1 MNYMPQMKYMFNN
14 VSGTSSGEPAS
25 KRIRSSWPSTSSS
38 PTTTGSNNQ
47 SSTGLPGSQS
57 QKSPQPGEKRPNP
70 AAQSADLA
78 NLLALSGL
86 PQKSS
91 GKNQQPDFASVL
103 AGLPSLPGQS
113 PADMAMLLGMA
124 PNLNL
129 NSLAGKPDK
138 TPATATAS
146 TDNYFKSILE
156 VMGAAASAPKSP
168 ASAEKQQQPAQADF
182 AALLAG
188 LPGLPGQNPAQ
199 NPQKSQ
205 NSDVMAE
212 LAKVM
217 MSGLGMPL
225 PPKWICLVFLSCGLT
240 SSKKDENR
248 AGFQLT
254 KSGVKKWNVAF
265 LCTSLKKK
273 NQVKIP
279 VTFV

>member
-1 MNYMPQMKYMFNN
+1 
-14 VSGTSSGEPAS
+14 
-25 KRIRSSWPSTSSS
+25 
-38 PTTTGSNNQ
+38 
-47 SSTGLPGSQS
+47 
-57 QKSPQPGEKRPNP
+57 
-70 AAQSADLA
+70 
-78 NLLALSGL
+78 
-86 PQKSS
+86 
-91 GKNQQPDFASVL
+91 
-103 AGLPSLPGQS
+103 
-113 PADMAMLLGMA
+113 MAMLLGMA

-225 PPKWICLVFLSCGLT
+225 PPK
-240 SSKKDENR
+240 
-248 AGFQLT
+248 
-254 KSGVKKWNVAF
+254 
-265 LCTSLKKK
+265 
-273 NQVKIP
+273 
-279 VTFV
+279 